1 MQGIFGVLFLIV
13 FAWLCSE
20 RRDQIDVR
28 FLGIGLFAQFSLA
41 FLFFQVPLISDILM
55 SLNFIIAAI
64 EAATL
69 EGTRFLFGYLGGGSE
84 PFEVSEGG
92 YLYLFAFRVLPN
104 VIVFCVLIAVLWYW
118 KILPKVVT
126 GFGFLLRRVF
136 KVSGAVGTS
145 AAATLFL
152 GMVETPMIIR
162 AYLTKL
168 TRSEFFTVMTCGMS
182 TVAGSVMIIYA
193 NTLSEIIPGAI
204 GHIVVGSVLNIVG
217 AIYVSR
223 IIVPEDS
230 TPTSTDKFEDL
241 GYSSTMDAITR
252 GTQDGLKLA
261 LNIGGMLLVIIS
273 LVALVNGVL
282 GLLEISGEPL
292 SLQRMLGWLFSP
304 LAWLIGVPW
313 SEAHIAGNLMGSKI
327 VLNEM
332 IAFIELAALGN
343 DLSEN
348 SRLVL
353 LYALCGFANFG
364 SLGILIGGLST
375 LVPERKA
382 DYLSLAPKSL
392 ISGNVVTF
400 ITASLVGLA
409 ISIRMN

>member
-1 MQGIFGVLFLIV
+1 MQGIVGVLFLIS
-13 FAWLCSE
+13 FAWICSE
-20 RRDQIDVR
+20 RRDQVDWR
-28 FLGIGLFAQFSLA
+28 FVGLGLFVQLILA
-41 FLFFQVPLISDILM
+41 FLFFQVPFISDALM
-55 SLNFIIAAI
+55 YLNVIVAAI
-64 EAATL
+64 EAATF
-69 EGTRFLFGYLGGGSE
+69 EGTRFLFGYLGGGNL
-84 PFEVSEGG
+84 PFEVSDDA

-104 VIVFCVLIAVLWYW
+104 VIVFCALIAVLWYW
-118 KILPKVVT
+118 KILPKIVT
-126 GFGFLLRRVF
+126 GFGFVLRTLF

-152 GMVETPMIIR
+152 GMVETPLIIR
-162 AYLTKL
+162 AYLSKL

-193 NTLSEIIPGAI
+193 NTLSDIISGVI

-230 TPTSTDKFEDL
+230 IPTSSDRFEDL
-241 GYSSTMDAITR
+241 GYSSTMDAVTR

-261 LNIGGMLLVIIS
+261 LNIGGMLLVVIS

-282 GLLEISGEPL
+282 GLLEVSGESI
-292 SLQRMLGWLFSP
+292 SLQRILGWLFSP

-327 VLNEM
+327 VLNEL

-343 DLSEN
+343 TLSE
-348 SRLVL
+348 STRLML

-364 SLGILIGGLST
+364 SLGILIAGLST
-375 LVPERKA
+375 LVPERKL
-382 DYLSLAPKSL
+382 DYLSLAPKTL
-392 ISGNVVTF
+392 ISGNIVTF
-400 ITASLVGLA
+400 ITASIVSVV
-409 ISIRMN
+409 ISI

>member
-41 FLFFQVPLISDILM
+41 FLFFQVPLVGDILM

-118 KILPKVVT
+118 KILPKIVI
-126 GFGFLLRRVF
+126 GFGFLLRSVF

-193 NTLSEIIPGAI
+193 NTLSDIIPGAI

-313 SEAHIAGNLMGSKI
+313 SEAQLAGNLMGSKI

-343 DLSEN
+343 NLSEN

-375 LVPERKA
+375 LVPERKT

-409 ISIRMN
+409 NSI

>member
-193 NTLSEIIPGAI
+193 NTLSDIIPGAI

-282 GLLEISGEPL
+282 GLLEISGDPL

-304 LAWLIGVPW
+304 IAWLIGVPW
-313 SEAHIAGNLMGSKI
+313 SEAHLAGNLMGSKI

-375 LVPERKA
+375 LVPERKT

-409 ISIRMN
+409 ISI

>member
-41 FLFFQVPLISDILM
+41 FLFFQVSLISDILM

-136 KVSGAVGTS
+136 QVSGAVGTS

-193 NTLSEIIPGAI
+193 NTLSDIIPGAI

-230 TPTSTDKFEDL
+230 TPTSSDKFEDL

-313 SEAHIAGNLMGSKI
+313 SEAHLAGNLMGSKI

-375 LVPERKA
+375 LVPERKT

-409 ISIRMN
+409 ISI

>member
-193 NTLSEIIPGAI
+193 NTLSDIIPGAI

-230 TPTSTDKFEDL
+230 TPTSSDKFEDL

-313 SEAHIAGNLMGSKI
+313 SEAYLAGNLMGSKI

-375 LVPERKA
+375 LVPERKT

-409 ISIRMN
+409 ISI

>member
-20 RRDQIDVR
+20 RRDQIDLR

-136 KVSGAVGTS
+136 QVSGAVGTS

-193 NTLSEIIPGAI
+193 NTLSDIIPGAI

-313 SEAHIAGNLMGSKI
+313 SEAHLAGNLMGSKI

-375 LVPERKA
+375 LVPERKT

-409 ISIRMN
+409 ISI

>member
-1 MQGIFGVLFLIV
+1 MQGIFGVLFLII

-193 NTLSEIIPGAI
+193 NTLSDIIPGAI

-282 GLLEISGEPL
+282 GLLEISDEPL

-313 SEAHIAGNLMGSKI
+313 SEAHLAGNLMGSKI

-375 LVPERKA
+375 LVPERKT

-409 ISIRMN
+409 ISI

>member
-1 MQGIFGVLFLIV
+1 MQGIFGVLFLIA

-41 FLFFQVPLISDILM
+41 FLFFQVSLISDILM

-118 KILPKVVT
+118 KILPKVIT

-193 NTLSEIIPGAI
+193 NTLSDIIPGAI

-230 TPTSTDKFEDL
+230 TPTSSDKFEDL

-313 SEAHIAGNLMGSKI
+313 SEAHLAGNLMGSKI

-375 LVPERKA
+375 LVPERKT

-409 ISIRMN
+409 ISI

>member
-41 FLFFQVPLISDILM
+41 FLFFQVSLISDILM

-193 NTLSEIIPGAI
+193 NTLSDIIPGAI

-313 SEAHIAGNLMGSKI
+313 SEAYLAGNLMGSKI

-375 LVPERKA
+375 LVPERKT

-409 ISIRMN
+409 ISI

>member
-193 NTLSEIIPGAI
+193 NTLSDIIPGAI

-241 GYSSTMDAITR
+241 GYISTMDAITR

-282 GLLEISGEPL
+282 GLLEISDEPL

-304 LAWLIGVPW
+304 LAWLFGVPW
-313 SEAHIAGNLMGSKI
+313 PEAHLAGNLMGSKI

-375 LVPERKA
+375 LVPERKT

-409 ISIRMN
+409 ISI

>member
-193 NTLSEIIPGAI
+193 NTLSDIIPGAI

-230 TPTSTDKFEDL
+230 TPTSSDKFEDL

-313 SEAHIAGNLMGSKI
+313 SEAHLAGNLMGSKI

-375 LVPERKA
+375 LVPERKT

-409 ISIRMN
+409 ISI

>member
-1 MQGIFGVLFLIV
+1 
-13 FAWLCSE
+13 
-20 RRDQIDVR
+20 
-28 FLGIGLFAQFSLA
+28 
-41 FLFFQVPLISDILM
+41 
-55 SLNFIIAAI
+55 
-64 EAATL
+64 
-69 EGTRFLFGYLGGGSE
+69 
-84 PFEVSEGG
+84 
-92 YLYLFAFRVLPN
+92 
-104 VIVFCVLIAVLWYW
+104 
-118 KILPKVVT
+118 
-126 GFGFLLRRVF
+126 
-136 KVSGAVGTS
+136 
-145 AAATLFL
+145 
-152 GMVETPMIIR
+152 
-162 AYLTKL
+162 
-168 TRSEFFTVMTCGMS
+168 
-182 TVAGSVMIIYA
+182 
-193 NTLSEIIPGAI
+193 
-204 GHIVVGSVLNIVG
+204 
-217 AIYVSR
+217 
-223 IIVPEDS
+223 
-230 TPTSTDKFEDL
+230 
-241 GYSSTMDAITR
+241 MDAITR

-313 SEAHIAGNLMGSKI
+313 SEAHLAGNLMGSKI

-375 LVPERKA
+375 LVPERKT

-409 ISIRMN
+409 ISI

>member
-20 RRDQIDVR
+20 RRDQIDLR
-28 FLGIGLFAQFSLA
+28 FLGIGLFVQFSLA

-193 NTLSEIIPGAI
+193 NTLSDIIPGAI

-313 SEAHIAGNLMGSKI
+313 SEAQLAGNLMGSKI

-375 LVPERKA
+375 LVPERKT

-392 ISGNVVTF
+392 ISGNVVPF

-409 ISIRMN
+409 ISI

>member
-136 KVSGAVGTS
+136 QVSGAVGTS

-193 NTLSEIIPGAI
+193 NTLSDIIPGAI

-230 TPTSTDKFEDL
+230 TPTSSDKFEDL

-313 SEAHIAGNLMGSKI
+313 SEAHLAGNLMGSKI

-375 LVPERKA
+375 LVPERKT

-409 ISIRMN
+409 ISI

>member
-193 NTLSEIIPGAI
+193 NTLSDIIPGAI

-230 TPTSTDKFEDL
+230 TPTSSDKFEDL

-282 GLLEISGEPL
+282 GLIEISGEPL

-313 SEAHIAGNLMGSKI
+313 SEAHLAGNLMGSKI

-343 DLSEN
+343 DLSET

-375 LVPERKA
+375 LVPERKT

-409 ISIRMN
+409 ISI

>member
-193 NTLSEIIPGAI
+193 NTLSDIIPGAI

-282 GLLEISGEPL
+282 GLLEISDEPL

-313 SEAHIAGNLMGSKI
+313 SEAQLAGNLMGSKI

-375 LVPERKA
+375 LVPERKT

-409 ISIRMN
+409 ISI

>member
-1 MQGIFGVLFLIV
+1 M
-13 FAWLCSE
+13 
-20 RRDQIDVR
+20 
-28 FLGIGLFAQFSLA
+28 
-41 FLFFQVPLISDILM
+41 
-55 SLNFIIAAI
+55 
-64 EAATL
+64 
-69 EGTRFLFGYLGGGSE
+69 
-84 PFEVSEGG
+84 
-92 YLYLFAFRVLPN
+92 
-104 VIVFCVLIAVLWYW
+104 
-118 KILPKVVT
+118 PKVVT

-193 NTLSEIIPGAI
+193 NTLSDIIPGAI

-230 TPTSTDKFEDL
+230 TPTSSDKFEDL

-313 SEAHIAGNLMGSKI
+313 SEAHLAGNLMGSKI

-375 LVPERKA
+375 LVPERKT

-409 ISIRMN
+409 ISI

>member
-193 NTLSEIIPGAI
+193 NTLSDIIPGAI

-230 TPTSTDKFEDL
+230 TPTSSDKFEDL

-313 SEAHIAGNLMGSKI
+313 SEAHLAGNLMGSKI

-375 LVPERKA
+375 LVPERKM

-400 ITASLVGLA
+400 VSASLVGLA
-409 ISIRMN
+409 ISI

>member
-84 PFEVSEGG
+84 PFEVSQGG

-193 NTLSEIIPGAI
+193 NTLSDIIPGAI

-230 TPTSTDKFEDL
+230 TPTSSDKFEDL

-313 SEAHIAGNLMGSKI
+313 SEAYLAGNLMGSKI

-375 LVPERKA
+375 LVPERKT

-409 ISIRMN
+409 ISI

>member
-84 PFEVSEGG
+84 PFKVSEGA

-193 NTLSEIIPGAI
+193 NTLSDIIPGAI

-230 TPTSTDKFEDL
+230 TPTSSDKFEDL

-313 SEAHIAGNLMGSKI
+313 SEAHLAGNLMGSKI

-375 LVPERKA
+375 LVPERKT

-409 ISIRMN
+409 ISI

>member
-41 FLFFQVPLISDILM
+41 FLFFQVSLISDILM

-136 KVSGAVGTS
+136 QVSGAVGTS

-193 NTLSEIIPGAI
+193 NTLSDIIPGAI

-230 TPTSTDKFEDL
+230 TPTSSDKFEDL

-282 GLLEISGEPL
+282 GLIEISGEPL

-313 SEAHIAGNLMGSKI
+313 SEAHLAGNLMGSKI

-375 LVPERKA
+375 LVPERKT

-409 ISIRMN
+409 ISI

>member
-1 MQGIFGVLFLIV
+1 MQGIFGVLFLIGFV
-13 FAWLCSE
+13 WLCSE
-20 RRDQIDVR
+20 RRDQVDVR

-41 FLFFQVPLISDILM
+41 FLFFQVPLMSDILM

-193 NTLSEIIPGAI
+193 NTLSDIIPGAI
-204 GHIVVGSVLNIVG
+204 GHIVAGSVLNIVG

-230 TPTSTDKFEDL
+230 TPTSSDKFEDL

-282 GLLEISGEPL
+282 GLLEISGQPL

-313 SEAHIAGNLMGSKI
+313 SEAHLAGKLMGSKI

-332 IAFIELAALGN
+332 IAFIELAALAN

-375 LVPERKA
+375 LVPERKT

-409 ISIRMN
+409 ISI

>member
-136 KVSGAVGTS
+136 QVSGAVGTS

-193 NTLSEIIPGAI
+193 NTLSDIVPGAI

-282 GLLEISGEPL
+282 GLLEISDEPL

-313 SEAHIAGNLMGSKI
+313 SEAHLAGNLMGSKI

-375 LVPERKA
+375 LVPERKT

-409 ISIRMN
+409 ISI

>member
-1 MQGIFGVLFLIV
+1 MQGIFGVLFLVI

-28 FLGIGLFAQFSLA
+28 FLGIGLLAQFSLA
-41 FLFFQVPLISDILM
+41 FLFFQVPLISNILM
-55 SLNFIIAAI
+55 SLNFIIAAV

-193 NTLSEIIPGAI
+193 NTLSDIIPGAI

-273 LVALVNGVL
+273 LVALVNGVV

-313 SEAHIAGNLMGSKI
+313 SEAHLAGNLMGSKI

-375 LVPERKA
+375 LVPERKT

-409 ISIRMN
+409 ISI

>member
-1 MQGIFGVLFLIV
+1 MQGIFGVLFLII

-20 RRDQIDVR
+20 RRDQVDVR

-55 SLNFIIAAI
+55 SLNFIIVVI
-64 EAATL
+64 EGATL

-193 NTLSEIIPGAI
+193 NTLSDIIPGAI

-282 GLLEISGEPL
+282 GLVAILGEPL

-313 SEAHIAGNLMGSKI
+313 SEAHLAGNLMGSKI

-375 LVPERKA
+375 LVPERKT

-409 ISIRMN
+409 ISI

>member
-20 RRDQIDVR
+20 RRDQIDLR

-84 PFEVSEGG
+84 PFEVNEGG

-126 GFGFLLRRVF
+126 GFGFLLRSVF

-204 GHIVVGSVLNIVG
+204 GHIVVGAVLNIVG

-223 IIVPEDS
+223 LIVPEDS
-230 TPTSTDKFEDL
+230 TPTHSDKFEDL

-313 SEAHIAGNLMGSKI
+313 SEAHLAGNLMGSKI

-375 LVPERKA
+375 HVPERKK

-409 ISIRMN
+409 ISI

>member
-1 MQGIFGVLFLIV
+1 
-13 FAWLCSE
+13 
-20 RRDQIDVR
+20 
-28 FLGIGLFAQFSLA
+28 
-41 FLFFQVPLISDILM
+41 
-55 SLNFIIAAI
+55 
-64 EAATL
+64 
-69 EGTRFLFGYLGGGSE
+69 
-84 PFEVSEGG
+84 
-92 YLYLFAFRVLPN
+92 
-104 VIVFCVLIAVLWYW
+104 
-118 KILPKVVT
+118 
-126 GFGFLLRRVF
+126 
-136 KVSGAVGTS
+136 
-145 AAATLFL
+145 
-152 GMVETPMIIR
+152 
-162 AYLTKL
+162 
-168 TRSEFFTVMTCGMS
+168 
-182 TVAGSVMIIYA
+182 MIIYA
-193 NTLSEIIPGAI
+193 NTLSDIIPGAI

-230 TPTSTDKFEDL
+230 TPTPSDKFDDL

-313 SEAHIAGNLMGSKI
+313 SEAHLAGNLMGSKI

-353 LYALCGFANFG
+353 LYALCGFANLG

-375 LVPERKA
+375 LVPERKT
-382 DYLSLAPKSL
+382 DYLSLAPKAL

-400 ITASLVGLA
+400 ITASLVGLT
-409 ISIRMN
+409 ISI

>member
-136 KVSGAVGTS
+136 QVSGAVGTS

-193 NTLSEIIPGAI
+193 NTLSDIIPGAI

-313 SEAHIAGNLMGSKI
+313 SEAQLAGNLMGSKI

-409 ISIRMN
+409 ISI

>member
-41 FLFFQVPLISDILM
+41 FLFFQVSLISDILM

-193 NTLSEIIPGAI
+193 NTLSDIIPGAI

-230 TPTSTDKFEDL
+230 TPTSSDKFEDL

-282 GLLEISGEPL
+282 GLLEISDEPL

-313 SEAHIAGNLMGSKI
+313 SEAYLAGNLMGSKI

-375 LVPERKA
+375 LVPERKT

-409 ISIRMN
+409 ISI

>member
-20 RRDQIDVR
+20 RRDQIDVP

-193 NTLSEIIPGAI
+193 NTLSDIIPGAI

-230 TPTSTDKFEDL
+230 TPTSSDKFEDL

-313 SEAHIAGNLMGSKI
+313 SEAHLAGNLMGSKI

-375 LVPERKA
+375 LVPERKT

-409 ISIRMN
+409 ISI

>member
-1 MQGIFGVLFLIV
+1 MQGIFGVLFLII

-193 NTLSEIIPGAI
+193 NTLSDIIPGAI

-230 TPTSTDKFEDL
+230 TPTSSDKFEDL

-313 SEAHIAGNLMGSKI
+313 SEAHLAGNLMGSKI

-375 LVPERKA
+375 LVPERKT

-409 ISIRMN
+409 ISI

>member
-1 MQGIFGVLFLIV
+1 MQGIFGVLFLII

-28 FLGIGLFAQFSLA
+28 FLGIGLFAQLSLA

-136 KVSGAVGTS
+136 QVSGAVGTS

-193 NTLSEIIPGAI
+193 NTLSDIIPGAI

-230 TPTSTDKFEDL
+230 SPTSSDKFEDL

-282 GLLEISGEPL
+282 ALLEISGEPL

-313 SEAHIAGNLMGSKI
+313 SEAHLAGNLMGSKI

-332 IAFIELAALGN
+332 IAFIDLAALGN

-375 LVPERKA
+375 LVPERKT

-409 ISIRMN
+409 ISI

>member
-126 GFGFLLRRVF
+126 GFGLLLRRVF

-193 NTLSEIIPGAI
+193 NTLSEIVPGAI

-230 TPTSTDKFEDL
+230 TPTSSDKFEDL

-292 SLQRMLGWLFSP
+292 SFQRMLGWLFSP

-313 SEAHIAGNLMGSKI
+313 SEAHLAGNLMGSKI

-375 LVPERKA
+375 LVPERKT

-409 ISIRMN
+409 ISI